1 MGGCSFVYRCPQ
13 GMIMSIRGQLV
24 GYGRAGFG
32 VPFFSPLSTG
42 FCLTEAGEADIRWGR
57 VNGNG
62 GISKGIKDGI
72 VNLCKVKSML
82 LDRAQVEVGNA
93 ADRRLG
99 S

>member
-1 MGGCSFVYRCPQ
+1 MQ
-13 GMIMSIRGQLV
+13 
-24 GYGRAGFG
+24 RA
-32 VPFFSPLSTG
+32 
-42 FCLTEAGEADIRWGR
+42 EADICWGR

-93 ADRRLG
+93 ADRGLG